1 MPLNSH
7 PPVLDA
13 ATFSAKRQA
22 AERESYTDFALW
34 GGLTPESLDN
44 LPELAAA
51 GVIGFKA
58 FMSSSGIAEF
68 TSPDDLTLYEGM
80 QKARELGLIVALHA
94 ESDSITNGLSR
105 RIRAAGKTGVRDYLL
120 SRPAIA
126 EVEAVNRALLLA
138 GETGAK
144 IHLVHLST
152 GRAVTLAA
160 EAKLR
165 GVDVSVETCP
175 HFLSFTGEDM
185 ERLGAVLKCA
195 PPLRGQHEVDALWN
209 ALQTGMID
217 TIGSDHSPS
226 TLDLKEREDFFDVW
240 GGVAGVQ
247 STLAVLLTEGRSR
260 GLTLPQIV
268 RLLSLNPAERFGLTR
283 KGKLDIGA
291 DADIIFVELDAEW
304 THTAADL
311 QTRWK
316 YSPYIGQHVPGKSA
330 PNPAARPDGVRRQ
343 PVSESTARP
352 PAQTRP
358 QRPSHSPQPTA
369 HNPGDPVTFK
379 QLGQTRSVVN
389 PEYALL
395 TPETFIRTQ
404 VMGWTNTACIIHIAP
419 VIGQGARFTQ
429 YTAEMNAGGEAAAT
443 RPGIQRFVF
452 VLGGEIE
459 LRVGGE
465 THKLGEYD
473 YAYLPADTAHS
484 LHAQQAARVSVFE
497 KRFQPHPDDLAA
509 PKLFIGNERQID
521 GTAFEGDPDLQARK
535 LLPDEAQF
543 RFHRHHHEL
552 RARRDAALRGGA
564 LHGTRPADA
573 GRRRAFTAW
582 ASAFCP

>member
-1 MPLNSH
+1 MSDLLIRGGTLVQSGGVIKADLVISEGHIVEIGPELSGAKAELDASGLYFFPGVVDMHVHFNEPGRTDWEGLATGSRALIAGGGTVFADMPLNSH

-13 ATFSAKRQA
+13 ANFKAKREA
-22 AERESYTDFALW
+22 AERESYADFALW

-94 ESDSITNGLSR
+94 ESDSITGGLSR

-126 EVEAVNRALLLA
+126 EIEAVNRALLLA

-152 GRAVTLAA
+152 GRAVILAA
-160 EAKLR
+160 EARAR

-226 TLDLKEREDFFDVW
+226 TLDLKERDDFFDVW

-247 STLAVLLTEGRSR
+247 STLAVLLTEGRAR

-291 DADIIFVELDAEW
+291 DADIIFVDLDAEW

-316 YSPYIGQHVPGKSA
+316 YSPYIGQTFRGKVRRTLLRGQTVYDEGTF
-330 PNPAARPDGVRRQ
+330 PNPPRGRLLK
-343 PVSESTARP
+343 
-352 PAQTRP
+352 PA
-358 QRPSHSPQPTA
+358 
-369 HNPGDPVTFK
+369 
-379 QLGQTRSVVN
+379 
-389 PEYALL
+389 
-395 TPETFIRTQ
+395 
-404 VMGWTNTACIIHIAP
+404 
-419 VIGQGARFTQ
+419 
-429 YTAEMNAGGEAAAT
+429 
-443 RPGIQRFVF
+443 
-452 VLGGEIE
+452 
-459 LRVGGE
+459 
-465 THKLGEYD
+465 
-473 YAYLPADTAHS
+473 PA
-484 LHAQQAARVSVFE
+484 
-497 KRFQPHPDDLAA
+497 
-509 PKLFIGNERQID
+509 
-521 GTAFEGDPDLQARK
+521 
-535 LLPDEAQF
+535 
-543 RFHRHHHEL
+543 
-552 RARRDAALRGGA
+552 
-564 LHGTRPADA
+564 
-573 GRRRAFTAW
+573 
-582 ASAFCP
+582 